1 MPTPTVPQ
9 LPVTSKKEAT
19 SDQNDKDFVVKPPA
33 AAVIAQP
40 PKTSVSTQLTRASTP
55 AQLQPKVRKVRK
67 RRSPRKIKNFET
79 EDYDEELERLKAT
92 GIRTKDHTRD
102 LCRRMIRTTD
112 LNQRLVM
119 AKLLKSAD
127 PPCRRL
133 FIDYRG
139 LFILGNW
146 ISDLEGHGQVEL
158 GNYNC
163 K

>member
-1 MPTPTVPQ
+1 MRDFSVFGVPVEDCPEVRD
-9 LPVTSKKEAT
+9 LTGFNYARTIEAT
-19 SDQNDKDFVVKPPA
+19 
-33 AAVIAQP
+33 AV
-40 PKTSVSTQLTRASTP
+40 
-55 AQLQPKVRKVRK
+55 
-67 RRSPRKIKNFET
+67 KNFET

-158 GNYNC
+158 GNYDC